1 MKFLAII
8 LTTALYLKVSGVL
21 LAEIDFNKDIK
32 PILSENC
39 YYCHGPDENKRKAKL
54 RLDDFKDATAEKNGS
69 IAIVPN
75 NPEES
80 ELYHR
85 IISDDPDEVMPP
97 PEAKIKLTEDQKN
110 F

>member
-8 LTTALYLKVSGVL
+8 LGTALYLKVSGVV

-75 NPEES
+75 NQKRANSIIES
-80 ELYHR
+80 FL
-85 IISDDPDEVMPP
+85 MT
-97 PEAKIKLTEDQKN
+97 LTRSCLLRKQK
-110 F
+110 